1 MSLVAMDVLLRE
13 ARGQGYAVGAFTV
26 WGLASIQ
33 AVIAAAEELNQP
45 VILQTGP
52 LELNWTEARLL
63 ALLMRE
69 AAQHAKIPAAVHLD
83 HGNNLELVKRCM
95 ELGYT
100 SVMLD
105 ASHLPFDQNVAAM
118 REVVQAAHAG
128 GVAVEGELGR
138 IGGEEAGMNVNEGD
152 AHLTDPEEAA
162 EYVEQTGVDALAVGI
177 GTVHGFYKSK
187 PNIRLDLLKRIAEKV
202 SIPLVLHGG
211 SGTPDEIVREA
222 ISLGIAKINICTE
235 LVAAYND
242 TMVRQQTDEDFRYHV
257 PGIFTKPRTAA
268 AELVKKK
275 IRLFAGL

>member
-1 MSLVAMDVLLRE
+1 MSLATMDVLLRE

-105 ASHLPFDQNVAAM
+105 ASHLPFDRNVAAM
-118 REVVQAAHAG
+118 REVVQTAHAG
-128 GVAVEGELGR
+128 RVAVEGELGR
-138 IGGEEAGMNVNEGD
+138 IGGEEAGMNVQESD

-242 TMVRQQTDEDFRYHV
+242 TMVRQQTDEDFRYNV

>member
-1 MSLVAMDVLLRE
+1 MSLVSMDVLLRE

-45 VILQTGP
+45 VILQNGP
-52 LELNWTEARLL
+52 LELNWAGARPL
-63 ALLMRE
+63 ALLMRD

-105 ASHLPFDQNVAAM
+105 ASHLPFDRNVAAM

-162 EYVEQTGVDALAVGI
+162 EYVKQTGVDALAVGI
-177 GTVHGFYKSK
+177 GTVHGFYKSR

>member
-1 MSLVAMDVLLRE
+1 MSLVTMDVLLRE

-63 ALLMRE
+63 ALLMRD

-83 HGNNLELVKRCM
+83 HGNNLELVKCCI

-138 IGGEEAGMNVNEGD
+138 IGGEEAGMNVQESD

-242 TMVRQQTDEDFRYHV
+242 TMVRQQTDEDFRYNV